1 MGRGSAGQGV
11 GGCISAAVVRV
22 GRASDRAARAIALG
36 GSVYERPC
44 ADGACTRC
52 RPRPLRRARPVP
64 PTGCA
69 ARPIGCSTSPGQPR
83 PTQADPGQPGL
94 GRRHYV
100 PAAGQRRP
108 GLSVRLSRPGQQASG
123 GLARGGLASG
133 GLARGGHHARRIG
146 DPCLTTGLLVP
157 AVHAGPA
164 RALGSGRVGS
174 GSIGATPTVNG
185 CTGTKPRARGVDA
198 AAATI
203 MPYRVRPRPKASGRA
218 SQRRSSKSASGP
230 FLLIWLTRNAA
241 WPTILTTPIT
251 GACTPASAIRPL
263 PRASTAP
270 PVLCPK
276 LFSVTGPP
284 QSYRFLAFDD

>member
-1 MGRGSAGQGV
+1 MGQGV

-69 ARPIGCSTSPGQPR
+69 ARPIGCSTSPGRPR
-83 PTQADPGQPGL
+83 PTQADPGRPGL

-123 GLARGGLASG
+123 GAGKRGAGTWGPPCPQNWGPVPYDGPFGSSG
-133 GLARGGHHARRIG
+133 
-146 DPCLTTGLLVP
+146 PC
-157 AVHAGPA
+157 
-164 RALGSGRVGS
+164 RACPCTRVGA
-174 GSIGATPTVNG
+174 GSIGATPTVNC

-251 GACTPASAIRPL
+251 GACTPASAIRP
-263 PRASTAP
+263 PTIRINSP
-270 PVLCPK
+270 
-276 LFSVTGPP
+276 FSLGP
-284 QSYRFLAFDD
+284 